1 MGRAGE
7 GETCGRRPGGVEDA
21 SLLDVGAEAE
31 GDLVEVTAQHGAAPH
46 GGAVVDGDL
55 PGQHGLRGDVGVD
68 GHLGH
73 PLPERHQLALP
84 AVVPPHRSAPAA
96 AAAAAEGE
104 AVGRRRGGGR
114 GRCGGGEEAAEG
126 GPRGPAGEARER
138 GGGHGG
144 GRGGVRGLG
153 AVGRTVC
160 DGFVLPR

>member
-1 MGRAGE
+1 
-7 GETCGRRPGGVEDA
+7 VEDA

-55 PGQHGLRGDVGVD
+55 PGQHGLRGDVGVN

-84 AVVPPHRSAPAA
+84 AVVPPHPIRARR
-96 AAAAAEGE
+96 GGRGRGGGRRW
-104 AVGRRRGGGR
+104 GRRRGGGR